1 MNNKFEEISIGGKI
15 LKIEKPN
22 FNPTVKRDKEGHIN
36 EQATKHW
43 KHKPYKCDFGGGKN
57 EKEET
62 L

>member
-22 FNPTVKRDKEGHIN
+22 FNPTVKRDKEEHIN
-36 EQATKHW
+36 EQAEKHW
-43 KHKPYKCDFGGGKN
+43 KHRPYECDLGGGKN
-57 EKEET
+57 EEET